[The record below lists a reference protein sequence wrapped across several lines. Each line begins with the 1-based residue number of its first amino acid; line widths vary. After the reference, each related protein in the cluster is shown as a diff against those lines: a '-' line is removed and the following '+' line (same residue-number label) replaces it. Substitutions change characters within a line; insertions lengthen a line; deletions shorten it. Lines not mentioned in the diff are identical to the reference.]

1 MGKFSKWWSKTKET
15 VTTNE
20 ITWFMEYVH
29 FNGEAGSRTP
39 QRRATFVDSE
49 RIIRRT
55 GREDG
60 IKCFDNDYVHVHAY
74 VLLEKAQKC
83 RGG

>member
-1 MGKFSKWWSKTKET
+1 M
-15 VTTNE
+15 TTNE

-39 QRRATFVDSE
+39 QRIATFVGSE

-55 GREDG
+55 GREDLRMG
-60 IKCFDNDYVHVHAY
+60 
-74 VLLEKAQKC
+74 
-83 RGG
+83 